1 MTCKAKNCGIQYV
14 GQTSKKLKV
23 RFSQHSCSIKN
34 NQKYKTYLYQHF
46 RNTGHTLRD
55 VVIQPVEKVIYDD
68 NSSVCVKNSIRH
80 IRELEW
86 IKQLQTPFPLG
97 LNDNIYQ
104 KCNISRNPDMDVF
117 TILNIR
123 KRKSRSHGARKNRN
137 IKRFFKRNID
147 LVTLDSLLK
156 SSGRHRMLSLLSS
169 LSLRDLKKVA
179 DQADSIIIRS
189 NPLYTTASLVDCYSR
204 HILRPHVDDEL
215 NHRRYF
221 LKISFLNK
229 GMEFINLPSILS
241 NKNVVSK
248 IPNYFKNQEKP
259 MICYKYNTP
268 IRGFIFNYN
277 KTISSISDASNS
289 CSCTDSPFNYSPIGH
304 VITGDLNIISDEN
317 LRKIIRKG
325 PKYRLPVDI
334 NFDECRTNIAESLK
348 EFALNWCKREHTE
361 SHALNSWLKQ
371 IIQVVDN
378 RISFYSQNVS
388 LLPNKSN
395 YSIRNLKQDLHEIH
409 KKYVLVPAD
418 KAANNIIVV

>member
-104 KCNISRNPDMDVF
+104 KFNISRNPDMDVF

-215 NHRRYF
+215 KIVDTF
-221 LKISFLNK
+221 LKFLFLIK
-229 GMEFINLPSILS
+229 AWNLLT
-241 NKNVVSK
+241 
-248 IPNYFKNQEKP
+248 YHLF
-259 MICYKYNTP
+259 
-268 IRGFIFNYN
+268 
-277 KTISSISDASNS
+277 
-289 CSCTDSPFNYSPIGH
+289 
-304 VITGDLNIISDEN
+304 
-317 LRKIIRKG
+317 
-325 PKYRLPVDI
+325 
-334 NFDECRTNIAESLK
+334 
-348 EFALNWCKREHTE
+348 
-361 SHALNSWLKQ
+361 
-371 IIQVVDN
+371 
-378 RISFYSQNVS
+378 
-388 LLPNKSN
+388 
-395 YSIRNLKQDLHEIH
+395 
-409 KKYVLVPAD
+409 
-418 KAANNIIVV
+418 